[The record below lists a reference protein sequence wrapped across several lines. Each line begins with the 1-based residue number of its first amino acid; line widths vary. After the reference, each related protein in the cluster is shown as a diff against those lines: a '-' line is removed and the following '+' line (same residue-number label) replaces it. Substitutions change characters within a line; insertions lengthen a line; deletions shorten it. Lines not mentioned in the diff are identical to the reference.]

1 MDLRKKNSILN
12 MKNLFRISIFLMLFV
27 LLSSMAVHKFY
38 VAIYKVEFAPQKKML
53 QITTRIFVD
62 DLNHALEKKYNK
74 KTYLGEDKESEND
87 LILLKK
93 YLAEKFTIKVN
104 GELKTMNFLSK
115 ELENNVLI
123 CYFNSKEITKIKTL
137 EIQNSVLTEVYD
149 EQQNIIQAN
158 FNGEKH
164 SLLLTSENIK
174 GMLK

>member
-1 MDLRKKNSILN
+1 MKK
-12 MKNLFRISIFLMLFV
+12 LFRNGVLVLLFV
-27 LLSSMAVHKFY
+27 MLSSMTVHKFY

-62 DLNHALEKKYNK
+62 DLNIALEKKYNRK
-74 KTYLGEDKESEND
+74 VFLGEDKESEND
-87 LILLKK
+87 ILLLKK
-93 YLAEKFTIKVN
+93 YLSEKFIVKVN
-104 GELKTMNFLSK
+104 GQQKAMNFLSK

-123 CYFNSKEITKIKTL
+123 CYLNSKEIAKITTL
-137 EIQNSVLTEVYD
+137 EIQNSVLTEIFD

-164 SLLLTSENIK
+164 SLLLTSEKIN

>member
-1 MDLRKKNSILN
+1 MKKLFRNSIL
-12 MKNLFRISIFLMLFV
+12 LLLFV
-27 LLSSMAVHKFY
+27 LLSSMTIHKFY

-62 DLNHALEKKYNK
+62 DLNIALEKKYNRK
-74 KTYLGEDKESEND
+74 AFLGEDKESEND
-87 LILLKK
+87 IILLKK
-93 YLAEKFTIKVN
+93 YLAEKFIIKVN
-104 GELKTMNFLSK
+104 GEQKSMSFLSK

-123 CYFNSKEITKIKTL
+123 CYLNSKEISKIKTL
-137 EIQNSVLTEVYD
+137 EIQNSVLTEIYD

-164 SLLLTSENIK
+164 SLLLTSEKIN

>member
-1 MDLRKKNSILN
+1 
-12 MKNLFRISIFLMLFV
+12 MKNLFRNSLLLLLFV
-27 LLSSMAVHKFY
+27 TLSSMTVHKFY

-62 DLNHALEKKYNK
+62 DLNIALEKKYNK

-87 LILLKK
+87 IVLLKK
-93 YLAEKFTIKVN
+93 YLAEKFVIKVN
-104 GELKTMNFLSK
+104 GEQKSMNFLSK

-123 CYFNSKEITKIKTL
+123 CYLNSKEISKIKTL
-137 EIQNSVLTEVYD
+137 EIQNSVLTEIYD

-164 SLLLTSENIK
+164 SLLLTSGKIN

>member
-1 MDLRKKNSILN
+1 
-12 MKNLFRISIFLMLFV
+12 MKNLFRNSLLLLLFV
-27 LLSSMAVHKFY
+27 SLSSMTVHKFY

-62 DLNHALEKKYNK
+62 DLNIALEKKYNK
-74 KTYLGEDKESEND
+74 KTFLGEGKESEND
-87 LILLKK
+87 VVLLKK
-93 YLAEKFTIKVN
+93 YLAEKFVVKVN
-104 GELKTMNFLSK
+104 GEQKAMNFLSK

-123 CYFNSKEITKIKTL
+123 CYLNSKEISKIKTL
-137 EIQNSVLTEVYD
+137 EIQNSVLTEIYD

-164 SLLLTSENIK
+164 SLLLTAEKTN

>member
-1 MDLRKKNSILN
+1 
-12 MKNLFRISIFLMLFV
+12 MKNLFRNSLLLLLFV
-27 LLSSMAVHKFY
+27 TLSSMTVHKFY

-62 DLNHALEKKYNK
+62 DLNIALEKKYNK

-87 LILLKK
+87 IVLLKK
-93 YLAEKFTIKVN
+93 YLAEKFVIKVN
-104 GELKTMNFLSK
+104 GEQKPMNFLSK

-123 CYFNSKEITKIKTL
+123 CYLNSKEISKIKTL
-137 EIQNSVLTEVYD
+137 EIQNSVLIEIYD

-164 SLLLTSENIK
+164 SLLLTSGKIN